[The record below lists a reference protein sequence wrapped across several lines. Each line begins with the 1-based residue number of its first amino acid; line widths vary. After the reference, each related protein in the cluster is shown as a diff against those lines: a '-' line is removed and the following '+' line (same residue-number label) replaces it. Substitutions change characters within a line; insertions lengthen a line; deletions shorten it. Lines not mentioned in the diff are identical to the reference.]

1 MRRSSSLI
9 AAVAVA
15 ALAFAPSLAD
25 ARAGGGSSAGSR
37 GSRTYSAPP
46 TTNTAPSTAAP
57 MERSATPRS
66 APSPSYGAPAP
77 ASPAFGGRSAFGS
90 GLLGGLLGVGIG
102 SMLFGGGMFGGSGGL
117 GFMGFLGLL
126 LQAALLFFV
135 VRWLVRR
142 FMGSRQPAMAGG
154 PNFARMQQQPQQPSG
169 PLGGLGGGAARPAAA
184 APVQIGKPDYE
195 VFDRLLHEVQA
206 GWSAQDLNALRR
218 VATPEMVGYFGE
230 QLSEQASRGLRNT
243 VTHVKLE
250 QGDLS
255 EAWSEG
261 GQEYATVAMRFSS
274 LDVTRDS
281 AGRVVDG
288 DVTLRS
294 MATELWTFVRS
305 RGGQWVL
312 SAIQQAR

>member
-25 ARAGGGSSAGSR
+25 ARAGGGNSAGSR

-57 MERSATPRS
+57 MERSMTPRS
-66 APSPSYGAPAP
+66 APSSSYGAPAP

-126 LQAALLFFV
+126 LQAALLFFAI
-135 VRWLVRR
+135 RWLVRR
-142 FMGSRQPAMAGG
+142 FMGNRQPAMAGG
-154 PNFARMQQQPQQPSG
+154 PSFARMQQQQSPG
-169 PLGGLGGGAARPAAA
+169 PAGVGVGGGARPAAA
-184 APVQIGKPDYE
+184 PVQVGKPDYE
-195 VFDRLLHEVQA
+195 AFDRLLHEVQA
-206 GWSAQDLNALRR
+206 AWSAQDLNALRR

-230 QLSEQASRGLRNT
+230 QLSEQGSRGLRNT

>member
-9 AAVAVA
+9 AAIAVA
-15 ALAFAPSLAD
+15 ALALSPSLAD
-25 ARAGGGSSAGSR
+25 ARAGGGSSVGSR
-37 GSRTYSAPP
+37 GGRTYSAPP
-46 TTNTAPSTAAP
+46 STNTAPSMAAP

-66 APSPSYGAPAP
+66 APSNPSYGAP

-102 SMLFGGGMFGGSGGL
+102 SMLFGGGLFGGSGGL
-117 GFMGFLGLL
+117 GGLGFIGLL
-126 LQAALLFFV
+126 LQAALLFFA
-135 VRWLVRR
+135 VRWLVRK
-142 FMGSRQPAMAGG
+142 FMNRQPAMAGG
-154 PNFARMQQQPQQPSG
+154 PSFARMQQQQPAAG
-169 PLGGLGGGAARPAAA
+169 PVAGAGGARPEAA
-184 APVQIGKPDYE
+184 VQIGKPDYE
-195 VFDRLLHEVQA
+195 AFDRLLHEVQA
-206 GWSAQDLNALRR
+206 AWSAQDLNALRA

-230 QLSEQASRGLRNT
+230 QLTDQSSRGVRNT

-255 EAWSEG
+255 EAWSENG
-261 GQEYATVAMRFSS
+261 REYATVAMRFSA

-288 DVTLRS
+288 DLALRS

-305 RGGQWVL
+305 RGGQWIL
-312 SAIQQAR
+312 SAIQQTR

>member
-1 MRRSSSLI
+1 MRRSSSLL

-57 MERSATPRS
+57 MERSAAPRS
-66 APSPSYGAPAP
+66 APSPNYGAP

-102 SMLFGGGMFGGSGGL
+102 SMLFGGGLFGGSGGL

-126 LQAALLFFV
+126 LQAALLFFAI
-135 VRWLVRR
+135 RWLVRR

-154 PNFARMQQQPQQPSG
+154 PSFARMQQPQPSG
-169 PLGGLGGGAARPAAA
+169 PLGGGSARPAP

-195 VFDRLLHEVQA
+195 AFDRLLHEVQA
-206 GWSAQDLNALRR
+206 AWSAQDLNALRR

-250 QGDLS
+250 QGDLA

-261 GQEYATVAMRFSS
+261 SQEYATVAMRFSS

-305 RGGQWVL
+305 QGGQWVL
-312 SAIQQAR
+312 SAIQQTR